1 MARARRSCYPHSDW
15 SNADPAERRDLAFRL
30 AAAPLPTGPGTPAAA
45 EPDCLADMDL
55 DGSYSVP
62 DIFLFLAEWFAGRC
76 P

>member
-1 MARARRSCYPHSDW
+1 VARARRSCYPHSDW
-15 SNADPAERRDLAFRL
+15 SNADPAERRGLAFRL